1 MPPESPGLRSPQEG
15 TDSEARFIP
24 SFPESELPDLEPV
37 SDDDQNECSWDGG
50 VNHTL
55 SDSEAD
61 WKSTENSDDEGA
73 DSDSGLSE
81 LEGPDL
87 VESLKNQLEQEIAA
101 LSHATPYE
109 RIKAPISSTH
119 WKKTESNHGLGY
131 TRNSDRTR
139 HQRQKDVRD
148 AVEHKAESIKL

>member
-1 MPPESPGLRSPQEG
+1 MPPESPGPRSPQEG

-37 SDDDQNECSWDGG
+37 SDDGQNECSWDGG

-61 WKSTENSDDEGA
+61 WKSAENSDDEGA
-73 DSDSGLSE
+73 DSDSDLSE

-101 LSHATPYE
+101 LSHTTIE
-109 RIKAPISSTH
+109 
-119 WKKTESNHGLGY
+119 
-131 TRNSDRTR
+131 
-139 HQRQKDVRD
+139 
-148 AVEHKAESIKL
+148 